1 MALQFIG
8 FPPQVG
14 DRTIASEAAFR
25 QLLTVFGAPPDN
37 RAVNSPLPPSPLELV
52 QSNSLP
58 MLVAREVERMILAG
72 ELSVGERVNESA
84 LAARFRVSRGPV
96 REALRGLEESGLL
109 RLEKNR
115 GVFVREISLA
125 EADEIYDLREAL
137 DELVGR
143 RLAKRFE
150 EPARSAVHALLAQMD
165 RAAAQ
170 GDAASYHMVNLRF
183 HDTLVEATG
192 NAKLIATYRR
202 LIKELHLFRLKGL
215 TAGGGL
221 PVSNDEHRAIVRT
234 IEAGDADAAGK
245 RMREHVRASRKRMHK
260 GIG

>member
-1 MALQFIG
+1 
-8 FPPQVG
+8 
-14 DRTIASEAAFR
+14 
-25 QLLTVFGAPPDN
+25 
-37 RAVNSPLPPSPLELV
+37 VNSPAAPSPLELV

-115 GVFVREISLA
+115 GVFVREISLG

-150 EPARSAVHALLAQMD
+150 EPARTAVHALLAEMD

-170 GDAASYHMVNLRF
+170 GDAASYHMLNLRF

-234 IEAGDADAAGK
+234 IEAGDADAAGR

>member
-1 MALQFIG
+1 M
-8 FPPQVG
+8 
-14 DRTIASEAAFR
+14 
-25 QLLTVFGAPPDN
+25 
-37 RAVNSPLPPSPLELV
+37 NSPAAPSALELV

-143 RLAKRFE
+143 RLAKRFDQS
-150 EPARSAVHALLAQMD
+150 ARAAVHALLGEMD

-170 GDAASYHMVNLRF
+170 GDAASYHMLNLRF

-192 NAKLIATYRR
+192 NAKLVATYRR

-221 PVSNDEHRAIVRT
+221 PVSNDEHRGIVRT

-245 RMREHVRASRKRMHK
+245 RMRDHVRASRKRMHK

>member
-1 MALQFIG
+1 
-8 FPPQVG
+8 
-14 DRTIASEAAFR
+14 
-25 QLLTVFGAPPDN
+25 
-37 RAVNSPLPPSPLELV
+37 
-52 QSNSLP
+52 

-72 ELSVGERVNESA
+72 ELSVGERVNESQ
-84 LAARFRVSRGPV
+84 LAARLRVSRGPV

-115 GVFVREISLA
+115 GVFVREVSLS

-143 RLAKRFE
+143 RLAKRFDK
-150 EPARSAVHALLAQMD
+150 AVRTAVHSLLEEMD
-165 RAAAQ
+165 AAAKN
-170 GDAASYHMVNLRF
+170 GDAAAYHMLNLRF
-183 HDTLVEATG
+183 HDTLVEAAG

-221 PVSNDEHRAIVRT
+221 PVSNDEHRAIVKA
-234 IEAGDADAAGK
+234 IEAGDADAAGR
-245 RMREHVRASRKRMHK
+245 RMRDHVRASRKRMHK
-260 GIG
+260 GVK

>member
-1 MALQFIG
+1 
-8 FPPQVG
+8 
-14 DRTIASEAAFR
+14 
-25 QLLTVFGAPPDN
+25 
-37 RAVNSPLPPSPLELV
+37 VNSPAAPSPLELV

-150 EPARSAVHALLAQMD
+150 EPARTAVHALLAEMD

-170 GDAASYHMVNLRF
+170 GEAASYHMLNLRF

>member
-1 MALQFIG
+1 
-8 FPPQVG
+8 
-14 DRTIASEAAFR
+14 
-25 QLLTVFGAPPDN
+25 
-37 RAVNSPLPPSPLELV
+37 
-52 QSNSLP
+52 
-58 MLVAREVERMILAG
+58 MILAG

-115 GVFVREISLA
+115 GVFVREISVA

-143 RLAKRFE
+143 RLAKDFNGA
-150 EPARSAVHALLAQMD
+150 ARKAVHGLLDEMD
-165 RAAAQ
+165 RAAERR
-170 GDAASYHMVNLRF
+170 DAAAYHMLNLRF

-192 NAKLIATYRR
+192 NAKLVATYRR

-221 PVSNDEHRAIVRT
+221 PVSNDEHRAMVKA
-234 IEAGDADAAGK
+234 IESGDADAAGR
-245 RMREHVRASRKRMHK
+245 RMRDHVRASRKRMHK
-260 GIG
+260 GIK

>member
-1 MALQFIG
+1 
-8 FPPQVG
+8 
-14 DRTIASEAAFR
+14 
-25 QLLTVFGAPPDN
+25 
-37 RAVNSPLPPSPLELV
+37 
-52 QSNSLP
+52 

-84 LAARFRVSRGPV
+84 LATRFRVSRGPV

-150 EPARSAVHALLAQMD
+150 EPARTAVHALLAEMD

-170 GDAASYHMVNLRF
+170 GDAASYHMLNLRF

-221 PVSNDEHRAIVRT
+221 PVSNDEHRGIVRT

>member
-1 MALQFIG
+1 MTTLNLRKPTA
-8 FPPQVG
+8 
-14 DRTIASEAAFR
+14 
-25 QLLTVFGAPPDN
+25 
-37 RAVNSPLPPSPLELV
+37 SPLEILQNQSLTMLV
-52 QSNSLP
+52 QN
-58 MLVAREVERMILAG
+58 EIERMIVGG
-72 ELSVGERVNESA
+72 ELGAGAKLSENSIAMRLG
-84 LAARFRVSRGPV
+84 VSRGPV

-137 DELVGR
+137 DELVGE

-150 EPARSAVHALLAQMD
+150 PAARKAVHALLDEMD
-165 RAAAQ
+165 DASKR
-170 GDAASYHMVNLRF
+170 GDAAAYHMLNLRF

-192 NAKLIATYRR
+192 NAKLISTYRR

-221 PVSNDEHRAIVRT
+221 PVSNDEHRAIVKA
-234 IEAGDADAAGK
+234 IETGDADVAGK
-245 RMREHVRASRKRMHK
+245 RMRDHVRASRKRMHK
-260 GIG
+260 GIK

>member
-1 MALQFIG
+1 M
-8 FPPQVG
+8 
-14 DRTIASEAAFR
+14 
-25 QLLTVFGAPPDN
+25 
-37 RAVNSPLPPSPLELV
+37 NSPTALELV
-52 QSNSLP
+52 QSSSLP

-115 GVFVREISLA
+115 GVFVREISLT

-143 RLAKRFE
+143 RLAKRFGAT
-150 EPARSAVHALLAQMD
+150 ARAAVHTLLDEMD
-165 RAAAQ
+165 RASAQ
-170 GDAASYHMVNLRF
+170 GDAASYHMLNLRF

-221 PVSNDEHRAIVRT
+221 PVSNDEHRGIVKA
-234 IEAGDADAAGK
+234 IEAGEADAAGK
-245 RMREHVRASRKRMHK
+245 RMRDHVRASRKRMHK

>member
-1 MALQFIG
+1 M
-8 FPPQVG
+8 
-14 DRTIASEAAFR
+14 
-25 QLLTVFGAPPDN
+25 
-37 RAVNSPLPPSPLELV
+37 NSPAAPSPLELV

-115 GVFVREISLA
+115 GVFVREISLG

-150 EPARSAVHALLAQMD
+150 EPARTAVHTLLAQMD
-165 RAAAQ
+165 QAAAQ

-192 NAKLIATYRR
+192 NTKLIATYRR

>member
-1 MALQFIG
+1 M
-8 FPPQVG
+8 
-14 DRTIASEAAFR
+14 
-25 QLLTVFGAPPDN
+25 TVFGTPPDN

-150 EPARSAVHALLAQMD
+150 EPARSAVHALLAEMD

>member
-1 MALQFIG
+1 MTVF
-8 FPPQVG
+8 
-14 DRTIASEAAFR
+14 EAA
-25 QLLTVFGAPPDN
+25 PDN

-115 GVFVREISLA
+115 GVFVREISLG

-150 EPARSAVHALLAQMD
+150 EPARSAVRALLAEMD

-221 PVSNDEHRAIVRT
+221 PVSNDEHRAIVRA
-234 IEAGDADAAGK
+234 IESGDADAAGK
-245 RMREHVRASRKRMHK
+245 RMRDHVRASRKRMHK
-260 GIG
+260 GVK

>member
-1 MALQFIG
+1 
-8 FPPQVG
+8 
-14 DRTIASEAAFR
+14 
-25 QLLTVFGAPPDN
+25 
-37 RAVNSPLPPSPLELV
+37 
-52 QSNSLP
+52 

-137 DELVGR
+137 DELVGE
-143 RLAKRFE
+143 RLAKRFD
-150 EPARSAVHALLAQMD
+150 PVARKAVHALLDEMD
-165 RAAAQ
+165 RAAVQ
-170 GDAASYHMVNLRF
+170 GDAASYHMLNLRF
-183 HDTLVEATG
+183 HDALVDATG

-215 TAGGGL
+215 TIGGGL
-221 PVSNDEHRAIVRT
+221 PVSNDEHRAIVKA
-234 IEAGDADAAGK
+234 IEAGEADVAGK
-245 RMREHVRASRKRMHK
+245 RMRDHVRASRKRMHK
-260 GIG
+260 GVK

>member
-1 MALQFIG
+1 
-8 FPPQVG
+8 
-14 DRTIASEAAFR
+14 
-25 QLLTVFGAPPDN
+25 
-37 RAVNSPLPPSPLELV
+37 
-52 QSNSLP
+52 

-150 EPARSAVHALLAQMD
+150 EPARTAVHALLAEMD

-170 GDAASYHMVNLRF
+170 GEAASYHMLNLRF

-245 RMREHVRASRKRMHK
+245 RMRDHVRASRKRMHK

>member
-1 MALQFIG
+1 MPHPTIG
-8 FPPQVG
+8 
-14 DRTIASEAAFR
+14 
-25 QLLTVFGAPPDN
+25 
-37 RAVNSPLPPSPLELV
+37 AVNSPLPPSPLELV

-84 LAARFRVSRGPV
+84 LATRFRVSRGPV

-115 GVFVREISLA
+115 GVFVREISLG

-150 EPARSAVHALLAQMD
+150 EPARAAVHALLAEMD

-170 GDAASYHMVNLRF
+170 GDAASYHMLNLRF

-221 PVSNDEHRAIVRT
+221 PVSNDEHRGIVRT

>member
-1 MALQFIG
+1 MR
-8 FPPQVG
+8 P
-14 DRTIASEAAFR
+14 TI
-25 QLLTVFGAPPDN
+25 
-37 RAVNSPLPPSPLELV
+37 RAVNSPVPPSPLELV

-115 GVFVREISLA
+115 GVFVREISLG

-150 EPARSAVHALLAQMD
+150 EPARAAVHALLAEMD

-192 NAKLIATYRR
+192 NSKLIATYRR

-221 PVSNDEHRAIVRT
+221 PVSNDEHRAIVKA
-234 IEAGDADAAGK
+234 IEAGDADGAGR
-245 RMREHVRASRKRMHK
+245 RMRDHVRASRKRMHK
-260 GIG
+260 GVQ

>member
-1 MALQFIG
+1 M
-8 FPPQVG
+8 
-14 DRTIASEAAFR
+14 
-25 QLLTVFGAPPDN
+25 
-37 RAVNSPLPPSPLELV
+37 NSPAALSPLELV

-72 ELSVGERVNESA
+72 ELSVGERVNESQ

-143 RLAKRFE
+143 RLAKRFDDN
-150 EPARSAVHALLAQMD
+150 ARTAVHALLVEMD
-165 RAAAQ
+165 GAAAQ
-170 GDAASYHMVNLRF
+170 GDAALYHMLNLRF
-183 HDTLVEATG
+183 HDLLVEATG

-221 PVSNDEHRAIVRT
+221 PVSNDEHRAIVKA
-234 IEAGDADAAGK
+234 IESGDAEVAGR
-245 RMREHVRASRKRMHK
+245 RMRDHVRASRKRMHK

>member
-1 MALQFIG
+1 M
-8 FPPQVG
+8 
-14 DRTIASEAAFR
+14 
-25 QLLTVFGAPPDN
+25 TVFGAPPDN
-37 RAVNSPLPPSPLELV
+37 HAVNSPLPPSPLELV

-150 EPARSAVHALLAQMD
+150 EPARSAVHALLDEMD

>member
-1 MALQFIG
+1 
-8 FPPQVG
+8 
-14 DRTIASEAAFR
+14 
-25 QLLTVFGAPPDN
+25 
-37 RAVNSPLPPSPLELV
+37 
-52 QSNSLP
+52 

-84 LAARFRVSRGPV
+84 LAAHFRVSRGPV

-137 DELVGR
+137 DELVGE
-143 RLAKRFE
+143 RLAKRFD
-150 EPARSAVHALLAQMD
+150 PAARKAVHALLDEMD
-165 RAAAQ
+165 RASAQ
-170 GDAASYHMVNLRF
+170 GDAASYHMLNLRF
-183 HDTLVEATG
+183 HDALVDATG

-215 TAGGGL
+215 TIGGGL
-221 PVSNDEHRAIVRT
+221 PVSNDEHRAIVKA
-234 IEAGDADAAGK
+234 IEAGEADVAGK
-245 RMREHVRASRKRMHK
+245 RMRDHVRASRKRMHK
-260 GIG
+260 GVK

>member
-1 MALQFIG
+1 LNNPTDLQ
-8 FPPQVG
+8 
-14 DRTIASEAAFR
+14 
-25 QLLTVFGAPPDN
+25 
-37 RAVNSPLPPSPLELV
+37 LV

-84 LAARFRVSRGPV
+84 LAAHFRVSRGPV

-143 RLAKRFE
+143 RLAKRFD
-150 EPARSAVHALLAQMD
+150 AGV
-165 RAAAQ
+165 RAAVDRLLDEMDLAAER
-170 GDAASYHMVNLRF
+170 GDAASYHRVNLRF

-192 NAKLIATYRR
+192 NAKLVATYRR

-221 PVSNDEHRAIVRT
+221 PVSNDEHRAIVKA
-234 IEAGDADAAGK
+234 IAAGDADGAAR

-260 GIG
+260 GIK

>member
-1 MALQFIG
+1 MLH
-8 FPPQVG
+8 P
-14 DRTIASEAAFR
+14 TI
-25 QLLTVFGAPPDN
+25 VW
-37 RAVNSPLPPSPLELV
+37 VNSPVPPSPLELV

-150 EPARSAVHALLAQMD
+150 EPARTAVHALLAEMD

-170 GDAASYHMVNLRF
+170 GDAASYHMVNLCF

-221 PVSNDEHRAIVRT
+221 PVSNDEHRAIVKA
-234 IEAGDADAAGK
+234 IEAGDADGAGR
-245 RMREHVRASRKRMHK
+245 RMRDHVRASRKRMHK

>member
-1 MALQFIG
+1 
-8 FPPQVG
+8 
-14 DRTIASEAAFR
+14 
-25 QLLTVFGAPPDN
+25 LTVFEAAPDN

-150 EPARSAVHALLAQMD
+150 EPARSAVRALLAEMD

-221 PVSNDEHRAIVRT
+221 PVSNDEHRAIVEA
-234 IEAGDADAAGK
+234 IEAGDADGAGR
-245 RMREHVRASRKRMHK
+245 RMRDHVRASRKRMHK
-260 GIG
+260 GVK

>member
-1 MALQFIG
+1 
-8 FPPQVG
+8 
-14 DRTIASEAAFR
+14 
-25 QLLTVFGAPPDN
+25 
-37 RAVNSPLPPSPLELV
+37 
-52 QSNSLP
+52 

-72 ELSVGERVNESA
+72 ELTVGERINESA

-115 GVFVREISLA
+115 GVFVREISVA

-143 RLAKRFE
+143 RLAKRFDAS
-150 EPARSAVHALLAQMD
+150 ARKAVHALLDDMD
-165 RAAAQ
+165 RAAAAK
-170 GDAASYHMVNLRF
+170 DAAAYHGLNLRF

-221 PVSNDEHRAIVRT
+221 PVSNDEHRAIVRA
-234 IEAGDADAAGK
+234 IESGEPETAG
-245 RMREHVRASRKRMHK
+245 RCMREHVRASRKRMHK
-260 GIG
+260 GVE

>member
-1 MALQFIG
+1 
-8 FPPQVG
+8 
-14 DRTIASEAAFR
+14 
-25 QLLTVFGAPPDN
+25 
-37 RAVNSPLPPSPLELV
+37 
-52 QSNSLP
+52 

-143 RLAKRFE
+143 RLAKRFDAGGAQGGARAARRDGPRRRAGRRRE
-150 EPARSAVHALLAQMD
+150 LPHAQPALPRHAGGSHRQRQARSPP
-165 RAAAQ
+165 
-170 GDAASYHMVNLRF
+170 
-183 HDTLVEATG
+183 TG
-192 NAKLIATYRR
+192 A
-202 LIKELHLFRLKGL
+202 
-215 TAGGGL
+215 
-221 PVSNDEHRAIVRT
+221 
-234 IEAGDADAAGK
+234 
-245 RMREHVRASRKRMHK
+245 
-260 GIG
+260 

>member
-1 MALQFIG
+1 
-8 FPPQVG
+8 
-14 DRTIASEAAFR
+14 
-25 QLLTVFGAPPDN
+25 
-37 RAVNSPLPPSPLELV
+37 
-52 QSNSLP
+52 

-150 EPARSAVHALLAQMD
+150 EPARTAVHALLAEMD

-170 GDAASYHMVNLRF
+170 GDAASYHMLNLRF

>member
-1 MALQFIG
+1 M
-8 FPPQVG
+8 
-14 DRTIASEAAFR
+14 
-25 QLLTVFGAPPDN
+25 
-37 RAVNSPLPPSPLELV
+37 NSPPAPSPLELV

-115 GVFVREISLA
+115 GVFVREISLG

-165 RAAAQ
+165 QAAAQ

-221 PVSNDEHRAIVRT
+221 PVSNDEHRAIVKA
-234 IEAGDADAAGK
+234 IEAGEADGAGK
-245 RMREHVRASRKRMHK
+245 RMRDHVRASRKRMHK

>member
-1 MALQFIG
+1 M
-8 FPPQVG
+8 
-14 DRTIASEAAFR
+14 
-25 QLLTVFGAPPDN
+25 TVFGTPPDN

-115 GVFVREISLA
+115 GVFVREISLG

-165 RAAAQ
+165 QAAAQ

>member
-1 MALQFIG
+1 
-8 FPPQVG
+8 
-14 DRTIASEAAFR
+14 
-25 QLLTVFGAPPDN
+25 
-37 RAVNSPLPPSPLELV
+37 VNSPPAPSPLELV

-115 GVFVREISLA
+115 GVFVREISLG

-150 EPARSAVHALLAQMD
+150 EPARTTVHALLAEMD

-170 GDAASYHMVNLRF
+170 GDAASYHMLNLRF

-245 RMREHVRASRKRMHK
+245 RMRDHVRASRKRMHK

>member
-1 MALQFIG
+1 L
-8 FPPQVG
+8 
-14 DRTIASEAAFR
+14 
-25 QLLTVFGAPPDN
+25 
-37 RAVNSPLPPSPLELV
+37 NSPTDLELV

-84 LAARFRVSRGPV
+84 LAAHFRVSRGPV

-143 RLAKRFE
+143 RLAKRFD
-150 EPARSAVHALLAQMD
+150 PGSRVAVDALLDEMD
-165 RAAAQ
+165 LAAGR
-170 GDAASYHMVNLRF
+170 GDAASYHRVNLRF

-192 NAKLIATYRR
+192 NAKLVATYRR

-221 PVSNDEHRAIVRT
+221 PVSNDEHRAIVKA
-234 IEAGDADAAGK
+234 IAAGDADAAGR
-245 RMREHVRASRKRMHK
+245 RMRDHVRASRKRMHK
-260 GIG
+260 GIS

>member
-1 MALQFIG
+1 M
-8 FPPQVG
+8 
-14 DRTIASEAAFR
+14 
-25 QLLTVFGAPPDN
+25 TVFDAPPDN

-115 GVFVREISLA
+115 GVFVREISLT

-150 EPARSAVHALLAQMD
+150 EPARTAVHALLAEMD

-192 NAKLIATYRR
+192 NTKLIATYRR